1 MEARSILS
9 WHAWNDLSSSQPPGA
24 EWFGRADAVIRRA
37 KATKE
42 AKIVHEL
49 IIYTN
54 MISIVNEV
62 PIILEIYEALIRL
75 DQTQQRRLLVREVRI

>member
-1 MEARSILS
+1 
-9 WHAWNDLSSSQPPGA
+9 
-24 EWFGRADAVIRRA
+24 
-37 KATKE
+37 
-42 AKIVHEL
+42 VHEL

-75 DQTQQRRLLVREVRI
+75 DRTQQRRLLVREVRI